1 MPFGMT
7 SPKKQVNRGRL
18 RMMAAQNLSLWGSET
33 PYQIQWAFFIFY
45 FDLVGDWT
53 LLSNH
58 FVS

>member
-33 PYQIQWAFFIFY
+33 PYQIQWAFFISSFE
-45 FDLVGDWT
+45 FQ
-53 LLSNH
+53 
-58 FVS
+58 F